1 MFEEQGI
8 SKSKRTFDER
18 LKEYVA
24 YRQEGPG
31 GALRKSSLLRH
42 WMYNTRKQKDTLS
55 PELRERLDEAGFVW
69 ESGTERK
76 QKGWMVRYHE
86 AVAYKARYGHVNIPW
101 QWAENKPLSDW
112 VHTQRR
118 DLVTGSMKDHRK
130 RLLDDIVALNG
141 FVGPRPINH
150 PRIPM
155 RLLVL
160 RKGERCL
167 KLLLARRKMKLTE
180 MMTMVIRM
188 LMADENEDIDDDD
201 DTDSDSSH
209 DGGGCDGGTGAG
221 MAMASGERAV
231 VCNNSASLPMVVAT
245 AAAAANMAVRF
256 QQQQQTRP
264 NLAAF
269 STAAAAASSPD
280 TAEVSF
286 QLASL
291 QRHRQQEQTLLPKQ
305 LRLNPNFDTIANEDS
320 RHGGEA
326 KRQPAHNN
334 DSDSDDGDTV
344 DDHESE
350 DIHDF
355 GKWL

>member
-130 RLLDDIVALNG
+130 RLLDDIG
-141 FVGPRPINH
+141 FEWVRGPKAHQPSKNPNASPRPT
-150 PRIPM
+150 
-155 RLLVL
+155 
-160 RKGERCL
+160 K
-167 KLLLARRKMKLTE
+167 RRKMSKTLAGKKKDETNGNDDNGHKD
-180 MMTMVIRM
+180 
-188 LMADENEDIDDDD
+188 AD
-201 DTDSDSSH
+201 
-209 DGGGCDGGTGAG
+209 G
-221 MAMASGERAV
+221 
-231 VCNNSASLPMVVAT
+231 
-245 AAAAANMAVRF
+245 
-256 QQQQQTRP
+256 
-264 NLAAF
+264 
-269 STAAAAASSPD
+269 
-280 TAEVSF
+280 
-286 QLASL
+286 
-291 QRHRQQEQTLLPKQ
+291 
-305 LRLNPNFDTIANEDS
+305 
-320 RHGGEA
+320 
-326 KRQPAHNN
+326 
-334 DSDSDDGDTV
+334 
-344 DDHESE
+344 
-350 DIHDF
+350 
-355 GKWL
+355 